1 MNLNAKSIAW
11 DLGKDITH
19 EVLIA
24 NLGGYEA
31 AKRYAESRNGA
42 DNTGVYDSLQA
53 ALLEY
58 RRQHNIFEVGDKVVL
73 KDGYQDNVLTVQE
86 FRDGFIRAFL
96 GDSIKYS
103 FGHAANFRHAE
114 PEELEAG
121 KRLEVV

>member
-1 MNLNAKSIAW
+1 MNLI
-11 DLGKDITH
+11 
-19 EVLIA
+19 EQ
-24 NLGGYEA
+24 LGGYEA
-31 AKRYAESRNGA
+31 AKAKCDRANKEGYLLLSVPVQNGFG
-42 DNTGVYDSLQA
+42 DIYVYKVEA

-73 KDGYQDNVLTVQE
+73 KNSDQDNVLTVQE
-86 FRDGFIRAFL
+86 FKDGFIRAFL

-114 PEELEAG
+114 PEESEAG

>member
-1 MNLNAKSIAW
+1 VRSPDQI
-11 DLGKDITH
+11 GITW
-19 EVLIA
+19 EE
-24 NLGGYEA
+24 NQ
-31 AKRYAESRNGA
+31 
-42 DNTGVYDSLQA
+42 SLMMQLKEKQA
-53 ALLEY
+53 LEN
-58 RRQHNIFEVGDKVVL
+58 RRKNNIFEVGDKVVL
-73 KDGYQDNVLTVQE
+73 KNSYQDNVLTVQE

>member
-1 MNLNAKSIAW
+1 MRSPDQI
-11 DLGKDITH
+11 GITW
-19 EVLIA
+19 EE
-24 NLGGYEA
+24 NQ
-31 AKRYAESRNGA
+31 
-42 DNTGVYDSLQA
+42 SLMMQLKEKQA
-53 ALLEY
+53 LEN
-58 RRQHNIFEVGDKVVL
+58 RRKNNIFEVGDKVVL
-73 KDGYQDNVLTVQE
+73 KNSYQDNVLTVQE